1 MRGKSAGARWNLIEE
16 ATLGSVIRDPKLA
29 LEMMFTKSGK
39 TLLEISTES
48 GVDLKSLY
56 YLRSRKYKRGPKIKT
71 LEALAPV
78 LGVEVERLREAI
90 AGKNVARRQRER
102 IDKT

>member
-1 MRGKSAGARWNLIEE
+1 MPGARWSVIEE
-16 ATLGSVIRDPKLA
+16 ATLSSVIREPKLP
-29 LEMMFTKSGK
+29 LEMMFKKSGK
-39 TLLEISTES
+39 TLVEISEES

-56 YLRSRKYKRGPKIKT
+56 YLRSRKYKRGPKMKT

-90 AGKNVARRQRER
+90 AGIRVARRQRDR
-102 IDKT
+102 IAKP